1 MKYKVKQS
9 FLYSDQFFE
18 PGDEVPSVTVY
29 YLEKNFGQV
38 WTTEHIEYIVEVT
51 KRED

>member
-1 MKYKVKQS
+1 MKYLTKKPFQ
-9 FLYSDQFFE
+9 YGDQYFE
-18 PGDEVPSVTVY
+18 AGDEVPSVTVY

-38 WTTEHIEYIVEVT
+38 WTTEHIEYITEVI